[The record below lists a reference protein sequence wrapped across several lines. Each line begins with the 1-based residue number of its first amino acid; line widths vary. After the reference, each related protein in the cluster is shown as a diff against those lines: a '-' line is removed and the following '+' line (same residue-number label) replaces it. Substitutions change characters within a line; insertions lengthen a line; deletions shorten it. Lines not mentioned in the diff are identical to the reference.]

1 MASEEATRIA
11 AQCRHYA
18 MCKIDFLGTGLC
30 KPGKDN
36 YYVSYFPQ
44 GRMDIYNALAKGKI
58 PVTERLVDIA
68 KTCNLCDICDKQCY
82 FVTELRPI
90 KVMEALKDHVEHHLA
105 VGGKIEKQ
113 DSDLI
118 LEELKSIAGDR
129 WASSDPAI
137 LIAYATDPGPLTGNQ
152 MPKYVVLP
160 ENKQEISQIV
170 TLCGQKKIPYTVRG
184 NGSSVMGLVFAKDGL
199 VLDLARMKKIVID
212 KDNWCASVEPG
223 VSAFELQ
230 SEAEKYGL
238 RANVAEPA
246 ALVCAN
252 IMCSGIFSTFS
263 NAYGTAADN
272 FIDAEF
278 VDHEGNIFSLSQRDA
293 PNLFGFQ
300 PQELPQPGIC
310 TRVDVKLHP
319 QSKDEEGVLVPF
331 EGFSEAAAFT
341 RELSQKRIGLAL
353 AVLGLEYISVFAS
366 PTTAVAQKVKQLFK
380 ENLGIEYAVLVI
392 GDKWAIDAVKN
403 LADTVMDQKLLR
415 MLLLGFP
422 RLIDEDL
429 LNLLED
435 SENIEAPFKL
445 LFHKE
450 MQPLLESA
458 LKATPE
464 DFAKSVDPDLKDFYA
479 ELYSRPVMTDMVWLN
494 SFRIISSRMG
504 REKHVVAFIIYVP
517 LDKIDLV
524 MEINTIFSE
533 IGDKYKIKHD
543 YGFLTP
549 LDIGKRAVLEY
560 DYYIDHTDP
569 AEMKAMQSAI
579 MELGPILGKLSQEQ
593 KGVMWIK
600 NVFNQGFA
608 RKEGFLY
615 R

>member
-1 MASEEATRIA
+1 MASKEASKIA

-30 KPGKDN
+30 KPGADN
-36 YYVSYFPQ
+36 HYVSYYPQ
-44 GRMDIYNALAKGKI
+44 GRMDIYHALAKGQI

-68 KTCNLCDICDKQCY
+68 ETCNLCGICDKQCY
-82 FVTELRPI
+82 FVTELRI
-90 KVMEALKDHVEHHLA
+90 LKVMEALKGYVEDHLTA
-105 VGGKIEKQ
+105 GGKLEKPA
-113 DSDLI
+113 SDPVLD
-118 LEELKSIAGDR
+118 ELKNIVGDR
-129 WASSDPAI
+129 WTSNDPAI

-152 MPKYVVLP
+152 MPKYVVLS
-160 ENKQEISQIV
+160 ETKQEISKIV
-170 TLCGQKKIPYTVRG
+170 SLCAKKNIPYTVRG

-199 VLDLARMKKIVID
+199 VLDLARMKEIKID
-212 KDNWCASVEPG
+212 KDNWSASVEPG
-223 VSAFELQ
+223 VSAYELQ
-230 SEAEKYGL
+230 REAEKHGL

-278 VDHEGNIFSLSQRDA
+278 VDHKGKIFSLSQRDA
-293 PNLFGFQ
+293 PNLYGFQ
-300 PQELPQPGIC
+300 FKELPSPGIC
-310 TRVDVKLHP
+310 TRVDIKLHP
-319 QSKDEEGVLVPF
+319 IPADEEGVLVPF
-331 EGFSEAAAFT
+331 ASFPEAAAFA
-341 RELSQKRIGLAL
+341 RDLSQKRIGLAI

-366 PTTAVAQKVKQLFK
+366 PTDAVAQKVKHIFK

-403 LADTVMDQKLLR
+403 LADTVMDQKMLR
-415 MLLLGFP
+415 RLLLGFP
-422 RLIDEDL
+422 RMIEEDL

-435 SENIEAPFKL
+435 GEDTQVPFKL
-445 LFHKE
+445 LFQKE

-458 LKATPE
+458 
-464 DFAKSVDPDLKDFYA
+464 AK
-479 ELYSRPVMTDMVWLN
+479 LYSRPEMTDIVWLN
-494 SFRIISSRMG
+494 TFRIISSRMG
-504 REKHVVAFIIYVP
+504 REKHVVAFIVYVP

-524 MEINTIFSE
+524 VDINTVFSQ
-533 IGDKYKIKHD
+533 IGDKHKVTHD

-549 LDIGKRAVLEY
+549 LDMGKRAVLEY

-569 AEMKAMQSAI
+569 VEIKAMQNAI
-579 MELGPILGKLSQEQ
+579 KELGAILQKFSQEQ

-615 R
+615 SKNL

>member
-1 MASEEATRIA
+1 MALEEASRIA

-18 MCKIDFLGTGLC
+18 MCKIDFLDTGLC
-30 KPGKDN
+30 KPGADN
-36 YYVSYFPQ
+36 HYVSYYPQ
-44 GRMDIYNALAKGKI
+44 GRMDIYHALAEGQI

-68 KTCNLCDICDKQCY
+68 ETCNLCGICDKQCY
-82 FVTELRPI
+82 FVTELRI
-90 KVMEALKDHVEHHLA
+90 LKVMEALKGYVEDHLTA
-105 VGGKIEKQ
+105 SGKLEKPA
-113 DSDLI
+113 SDPVLD
-118 LEELKSIAGDR
+118 ELKNIVGDR
-129 WASSDPAI
+129 WTSNDPAI

-160 ENKQEISQIV
+160 ETKQEISKIV
-170 TLCGQKKIPYTVRG
+170 SSCAKNKIPYSVRG

-199 VLDLARMKKIVID
+199 VLDLARMKKIGID

-223 VSAFELQ
+223 VSAYELQ
-230 SEAEKYGL
+230 REAEKHGL
-238 RANVAEPA
+238 RANAAEPA

-293 PNLFGFQ
+293 PNLYGYQFQ
-300 PQELPQPGIC
+300 ERPSPGIC
-310 TRVDVKLHP
+310 TRVDIKLHP
-319 QSKDEEGVLVPF
+319 IPEDEEGVLVPYSSF
-331 EGFSEAAAFT
+331 HEAAAFA
-341 RELSQKRIGLAL
+341 RDLSQKRIGLAI

-366 PTTAVAQKVKQLFK
+366 PTDAVAQKVKQIFK

-403 LADTVMDQKLLR
+403 LADTVIDHELLK

-422 RLIDEDL
+422 RMIKEDL

-435 SENIEAPFKL
+435 GEDIQVPFKL
-445 LFHKE
+445 LFQKE

-458 LKATPE
+458 LKTSPE
-464 DFAKSVDPDLKDFYA
+464 DFAKSVDPDLQDFYA
-479 ELYSRPVMTDMVWLN
+479 KLYSRPEMTDIVWLN
-494 SFRIISSRMG
+494 TFRIISSRMG
-504 REKHVVAFIIYVP
+504 REKHVVAFIVYVP
-517 LDKIDLV
+517 LDKIDLI
-524 MEINTIFSE
+524 MDINTVFSQ
-533 IGDKYKIKHD
+533 IGDKHKVKHD

-549 LDIGKRAVLEY
+549 LDMGKRAVLEY
-560 DYYIDHTDP
+560 DYYIDHTNP
-569 AEMKAMQSAI
+569 VEIKAMQSAI
-579 MELGPILGKLSQEQ
+579 MELGAILQKFSQEQ

-615 R
+615 S